1 MLQLDAIYKAA
12 HVLKEVVRRTDLI
25 YAPQINPESTVYL
38 KPENLQFTGSFKVR
52 GAYYKISQLSD
63 EEKARGVIA
72 CSAGNHAQGV
82 ALAATKC
89 GIKSLICLP
98 EGAPISKVEATKHYG
113 AEVCLVRESMMMLI
127 RKLCNYVMKRDILLF
142 IPLMTRM

>member
-63 EEKARGVIA
+63 EEKRYLYIVHREGTANI
-72 CSAGNHAQGV
+72 
-82 ALAATKC
+82 
-89 GIKSLICLP
+89 P
-98 EGAPISKVEATKHYG
+98 ENVHRKYSKGLYSFFFGCH
-113 AEVCLVRESMMMLI
+113 
-127 RKLCNYVMKRDILLF
+127 
-142 IPLMTRM
+142 